1 MIPPVVFPKYRKENV
16 LLVKLRFLESAM
28 LSIFHPSVLSFTVS
42 MGVVSI
48 AFLGTSP
55 DSAIAQVP
63 SAPDSRPLGEKTIS
77 QVNVLFVNPSVG
89 DDNAGNGGDVS
100 RQAATGLRTPLKTIT
115 QALRLANANTVIMLS
130 TGTYSAE
137 TGEVFPLIM
146 KSGVSIQGDPGNKGK
161 DITIQGGGEYLSRS
175 FGGQNVTIV
184 GASQAVLTGVTVTN
198 SNPRGYGLWI
208 ESSNPVIAE
217 NTFSGSTQDGISV
230 TGKAAPIISKNYFYL
245 NGANGITIAGSSS
258 AEVRENI
265 LQKTGF
271 GINIAQNAAP
281 IVVGNQIQ
289 DNRSGILVQANAR
302 PILRNNFIQGS
313 KEDGV
318 VAIAQAMPDLGSAS
332 EPGGNEFR
340 NNTRYDINASAAKQ
354 VISAFGNNFTGNK
367 IAGNV
372 DIKGITA
379 PSAQNQPTPV
389 SNNVGREI
397 SFSAPGVSET
407 PNTQT
412 LPLPS
417 NSFSQNND
425 AAQLNSQL
433 LPLLPANAPISVP
446 KSNQQPPTSRVA
458 GFPIPSSL
466 LNRQIPTGTQGAP
479 RANIIPKPAS
489 LPDVP
494 QMNYV
499 RIDPN
504 TIEFTA
510 PQAPSDVV
518 QAQVPRARDQ
528 RQPLATLEAAPLGD
542 SSLLPPG
549 DRHLQKQPTPTL
561 AYGGDLP
568 PATPFGV
575 RYRVMV
581 QLATDNQRDL
591 VRSLAPGAFS
601 TVWQGRRVMQA
612 GVFSS
617 EYNAKEMVRTLNSKG
632 LRAVLEP
639 LN

>member
-1 MIPPVVFPKYRKENV
+1 MIPPVELSQYRKEDV
-16 LLVKLRFLESAM
+16 PKALLTFLESAM
-28 LSIFHPSVLSFTVS
+28 LSIFRLSVLSLTVS
-42 MGVVSI
+42 MGVVSM
-48 AFLGTSP
+48 AFLGTSL
-55 DSAIAQVP
+55 DSAIAQIP
-63 SAPDSRPLGEKTIS
+63 SAPNSIPPGEKTIS

-89 DDNAGNGGDVS
+89 DDSAGDGGD
-100 RQAATGLRTPLKTIT
+100 RAPLKTIA
-115 QALRLANANTVIMLS
+115 QALRLANANTVIILS

-146 KSGVSIQGDPGNKGK
+146 KSGVSIQGDPSSKGK
-161 DITIQGGGEYLSRS
+161 DIIIQGGGGYLSRS

-184 GASQAVLTGVTVTN
+184 GANQALLTGVTVTN

-217 NTFSGSTQDGISV
+217 NTFTGSTQDGISV
-230 TGKAAPIISKNYFYL
+230 NGNATPTISKNYFYL
-245 NGANGITIAGSSS
+245 NGANGITISGGSR
-258 AEVRENI
+258 AEVRENV

-281 IVVGNQIQ
+281 VVVGNQIQ

-302 PILRNNFIQGS
+302 PILRNNLIQNS

-318 VAIAQAMPDLGSAS
+318 VAIAQAMPDLGNAS

-340 NNTRYDINASAAKQ
+340 DNARYDINASAAKQ
-354 VISAFGNNFTGNK
+354 VISAFGNNFTGDK

-379 PSAQNQPTPV
+379 PIAHNQPTPA
-389 SNNVGREI
+389 SNNVVREIPANGEI
-397 SFSAPGVSET
+397 SFSAPRVPET
-407 PNTQT
+407 TNRQT
-412 LPLPS
+412 LPLPR
-417 NSFSQNND
+417 NSISQNNG

-446 KSNQQPPTSRVA
+446 RSNQQPPTSRVA

-466 LNRQIPTGTQGAP
+466 VGRQIPKAT
-479 RANIIPKPAS
+479 PKPAN

-494 QMNYV
+494 QLNYV
-499 RIDPN
+499 QIDPK

-510 PQAPSDVV
+510 PQPPSDLA
-518 QAQVPRARDQ
+518 QAQVPTREQ
-528 RQPLATLEAAPLGD
+528 QLLPTLKAVPLGN
-542 SSLLPPG
+542 SLVLPR
-549 DRHLQKQPTPTL
+549 DRNISIDNKMPVPETATV
-561 AYGGDLP
+561 AYGGDLSP
-568 PATPFGV
+568 GATQFGV

-581 QLATDNQRDL
+581 QLATDNERDL

-617 EYNAKEMVRTLNSKG
+617 EYNAQEMVRTLNSKG
-632 LRAVLEP
+632 LIAVLEP

>member
-1 MIPPVVFPKYRKENV
+1 MIPPVVFPQYRKEDV
-16 LLVKLRFLESAM
+16 REALLTFLESAM
-28 LSIFHPSVLSFTVS
+28 LSIFRLSVLSLTVS
-42 MGVVSI
+42 MGVVSM
-48 AFLGTSP
+48 AFLGTSL
-55 DSAIAQVP
+55 DNAIAQIP
-63 SAPDSRPLGEKTIS
+63 SAPNSMPPGEKTIS
-77 QVNVLFVNPSVG
+77 QVNVLFVNPNVG
-89 DDNAGNGGDVS
+89 DDSAGNGGDVS
-100 RQAATGLRTPLKTIT
+100 RQAATRLRAPLKTIA
-115 QALRLANANTVIMLS
+115 QALRLANANTVIILS

-161 DITIQGGGEYLSRS
+161 DIIIQGGGGYLSRS

-184 GASQAVLTGVTVTN
+184 GANQAVLTGVTVTN

-217 NTFSGSTQDGISV
+217 NTFTGSTQDGISV
-230 TGKAAPIISKNYFYL
+230 NGNAAPTISKNYFYL
-245 NGANGITIAGSSS
+245 NGANGITISGSSR
-258 AEVRENI
+258 AEVRENV

-281 IVVGNQIQ
+281 VVVGNQIQ

-302 PILRNNFIQGS
+302 PILRNNFIQNS

-318 VAIAQAMPDLGSAS
+318 VAIAQAMPDLGNTS

-340 NNTRYDINASAAKQ
+340 DNARYDINASAAKQ
-354 VISAFGNNFTGNK
+354 VISAFGNNFTGDK

-379 PSAQNQPTPV
+379 PIAQNQPTPA
-389 SNNVGREI
+389 SNNVVREIPANGEI
-397 SFSAPGVSET
+397 SFSAPRVPET
-407 PNTQT
+407 TNRQT

-417 NSFSQNND
+417 NSISQNNG

-433 LPLLPANAPISVP
+433 LPLVPANAPISVP

-466 LNRQIPTGTQGAP
+466 VDRQIPKAT
-479 RANIIPKPAS
+479 PKPEN

-494 QMNYV
+494 QLNYV
-499 RIDPN
+499 QIDPN

-510 PQAPSDVV
+510 PQPPSGVAS
-518 QAQVPRARDQ
+518 AQVPKARA
-528 RQPLATLEAAPLGD
+528 LTLQAVPLGNIPID
-542 SSLLPPG
+542 NKMPVPE
-549 DRHLQKQPTPTL
+549 TATV
-561 AYGGDLP
+561 AYRGDLSP
-568 PATPFGV
+568 GATQFGV

-581 QLATDNQRDL
+581 QLATDNERDL

-617 EYNAKEMVRTLNSKG
+617 EYNAKEMIKTLNTKG
-632 LRAVLEP
+632 LIAILEP